1 MTQHIREIVSVS
13 GIENVSR
20 RGILK
25 GVLSTTGLV
34 LAIHVM
40 PSGPALADDAPK
52 WGAQG
57 MPHGTV
63 NNPLAFVSIAPDG
76 TVTIVCHRSDMGQ
89 GVRTGMPLIVAD
101 EMEADWAK
109 VKVAQ
114 APGDEVKYGN
124 QDTDGSRSTRHFFM
138 PMRQVGAAARMM
150 LEAAAAKRWGVDV
163 SDVEAKNHE
172 VIQKSTGKKLGYG
185 ELAADASTMGVPSN
199 VSLEKTGAATPV
211 SLPLKDPSQ
220 FRYIGKEGTNI
231 VDGFNITTGR
241 ATYGQ
246 DVRLPGQKYA
256 VIARPAVMGG
266 KVASYDAT
274 DAKKIPGVLQIVEMP
289 TPTFPMKFQ
298 PSGGIAVIADN
309 TWAAIQGRNAL
320 KIIWDDGP
328 HATYDSQAY
337 RAQMEATARQP
348 GKILRTDGDFAAAYA
363 SADKKVEA
371 EYYIPHNA
379 HATMEPPSATCRIV
393 DGKAEVWT
401 SVQSPQ
407 AAHDMVAAYLALPPE
422 NVTVNVTFWAAVSGA
437 SQSRTSRPRRLCAQ
451 RRWAE
456 RRSRSCGLARTTST
470 TTSIIR
476 CRVERLEAGLDKD
489 GHVVA
494 WRHNSVAPTIF
505 ALFMADPKHEAPLE
519 QGMGLVDMPFDIKN
533 VSIENGEAEA
543 HTKIG
548 WWRSVSNV
556 PHGFAIQS
564 FVAELAAAAGKDQK
578 EFLLD
583 LIGPARILDVPQ
595 KVRDF
600 WDYGENPEVYPIDT
614 GRLRNVVE
622 LVTEK
627 AGWGK
632 REVPKGHGLGLAA
645 HRSFVSYVAAVIEVA
660 VDEKGNVTV
669 PRVDIAVDCG
679 PIVNPDRVRSQFE
692 GAVVMGLGVRSLER
706 NLVQGRPSPAEQP
719 RRLPGAQDQ
728 RGAARD
734 ACLCRAARLRH
745 AYGRR
750 RRTRRAAGRAGAHE
764 CDLCGERQTHSIV
777 AARTAVGQQGLSVR
791 QTSRDSLPARSVIP
805 PRGPRA

>member
-1 MTQHIREIVSVS
+1 MTKHLREIAPTS

-20 RGILK
+20 RGMLK
-25 GVLSTTGLV
+25 GILSTTGLV
-34 LAIHVM
+34 LAVHVL
-40 PSGPALADDAPK
+40 PSRPALADDAPK
-52 WGAQG
+52 WGADG

-76 TVTIVCHRSDMGQ
+76 TVTIVCHRSEMGQ

-101 EMEADWAK
+101 ELEADWAK

-114 APGDEVKYGN
+114 APGDEVKFGN

-172 VIQKSTGKKLGYG
+172 VVQKSTGKKLGYG

-199 VSLEKTGAATPV
+199 VSVEKTGAPTPV
-211 SLPLKDPSQ
+211 SLPLKDPSN

-241 ATYGQ
+241 AIYGQ

-256 VIARPAVMGG
+256 VVARPPVMGG
-266 KVASYDAT
+266 KVTSYDAA
-274 DAKKIPGVLQIVEMP
+274 DAKKIPGVIQIVEIP
-289 TPTFPMKFQ
+289 APSYPMMFQ

-309 TWAAIQGRNAL
+309 TWAAIQGRKAL
-320 KIIWDDGP
+320 KITWDDGP
-328 HATYDSQAY
+328 HATYDSQTY

-348 GKILRTDGDFAAAYA
+348 GKILRSEGDFAAAFA
-363 SADKKVEA
+363 GADKKIEA

-379 HATMEPPSATCRIV
+379 HATMEPPAATCRIV

-407 AAHDMVAAYLALPPE
+407 AAHDLVAKYLGLPPE
-422 NVTVNVTFWAAVSGA
+422 NVTVNVTLLGGGFGRKSKPDFAVEAALCSKAISGA
-437 SQSRTSRPRRLCAQ
+437 PVKVVWTREDDIHNDFFHTVSF
-451 RRWAE
+451 
-456 RRSRSCGLARTTST
+456 
-470 TTSIIR
+470 
-476 CRVERLEAGLDKD
+476 ERLEAGLDKD
-489 GHVVA
+489 GKVVA

-505 ALFMADPKHEAPLE
+505 SLFVADPKHEAPLE
-519 QGMGLVDMPFDIKN
+519 QGMGLVDVPFAISN
-533 VSIENGEAEA
+533 ISIENGEAEA

-564 FVAELAAAAGKDQK
+564 FVAELASAAGKDQK
-578 EFLLD
+578 AFLLD
-583 LIGPARILDVPQ
+583 LIGPPRILDVPQ
-595 KVRDF
+595 RVKNF

-627 AGWGK
+627 AGWG
-632 REVPKGHGLGLAA
+632 RQVPKGHGLGLAV

-660 VDEKGNVTV
+660 VDEKGNVTI

-692 GAVVMGLGVRSLER
+692 GAVVMGLGVGLLNEISFKNGRVQQSNLDDYQVLRISDAPRETHVYITPRGYDMHMGGVGEPGVPPVAPALMNAIFAASGKRIRSLP
-706 NLVQGRPSPAEQP
+706 L
-719 RRLPGAQDQ
+719 
-728 RGAARD
+728 
-734 ACLCRAARLRH
+734 
-745 AYGRR
+745 
-750 RRTRRAAGRAGAHE
+750 
-764 CDLCGERQTHSIV
+764 
-777 AARTAVGQQGLSVR
+777 GQQLASK
-791 QTSRDSLPARSVIP
+791 A
-805 PRGPRA
+805 